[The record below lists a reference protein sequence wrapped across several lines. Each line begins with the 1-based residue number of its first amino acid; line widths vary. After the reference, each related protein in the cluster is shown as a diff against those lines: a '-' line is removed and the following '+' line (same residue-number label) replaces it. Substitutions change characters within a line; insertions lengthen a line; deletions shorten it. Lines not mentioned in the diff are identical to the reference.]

1 MIFKYPKF
9 KYAVFL
15 MILTALFTSIITAQK
30 KPAAINL
37 DTNNDDD
44 RLCGYSSA
52 DATNIKL
59 DKNSNADLRQSQ
71 FCNLYSV
78 YVQNKFSADEGNRRI
93 AKNARN
99 EMVELVLGQVDSY
112 YKFRKG
118 DRRKKVNWFQTIL
131 DFLEVGGATAI
142 AIMNGERAKTVVGA
156 AIAGLQGGRTRFDQ
170 NFKILQTQALINK
183 MNEKR
188 SRLKIAIIAKM
199 SQPISADSYAN
210 GYSWMSAKN
219 DLRDYLI
226 AGTFEDALDSL
237 VEDTGARADLAEREL
252 RKVEKRP
259 IINEASESDLK
270 RTLSVRDT
278 LGILEKKLAGTDD
291 EKAAATKALRIV
303 LADLNNTEK
312 FKQFFTGK
320 GIAAQS
326 EGSKIYDAIRG
337 LMLQFADDDDAS
349 TVIEKAIIK
358 NGGIE

>member
-1 MIFKYPKF
+1 MKF
-9 KYAVFL
+9 KYLYLRNAVFL
-15 MILTALFTSIITAQK
+15 LLLIALFSSLLTAQK
-30 KPAAINL
+30 KPAAVNL

-52 DATNIKL
+52 DASNIEL
-59 DKNSNADLRQSQ
+59 DKNSNAELRKSQ
-71 FCNLYSV
+71 FCSLYSV
-78 YVQNKFSADEGNRRI
+78 YVQNKFSADEANRRL
-93 AKNARN
+93 ARNARN
-99 EMVELVLGQVDSY
+99 EMIELVLGQVDSY

-142 AIMNGERAKTVVGA
+142 AIINGERAKTVVGA

-170 NFKILQTQALINK
+170 NFKILQTQTLINK

-188 SRLKIAIIAKM
+188 ARLKIAIIAKM
-199 SQPISADSYAN
+199 SQPISADTYVN

-237 VEDTGARADLAEREL
+237 IEDTGARADLAEREL

-259 IINEASESDLK
+259 IINEASPADLK
-270 RTLSVRDT
+270 QTLTVRDT
-278 LGILEKKLAGTDD
+278 LGFLEKKLAGTVD
-291 EKAAATKALRIV
+291 EKALATKALRIV

-320 GIAAQS
+320 GIKADS
-326 EGSKIYDAIRG
+326 EGNKIYDAIRG
-337 LMLQFADDDDAS
+337 LMLQFADDEDAS
-349 TVIEKAIIK
+349 IVIEKAIIK